1 VEQYKNHCNGSG
13 SAWIRIDYGRL
24 DPDPGEQNDPQKRG
38 EKEEIY
44 CFEVIGCS
52 LLRAEGQFMI
62 NKT

>member
-1 VEQYKNHCNGSG
+1 MDLDPHG
-13 SAWIRIDYGRL
+13 SALIMVGWIRI
-24 DPDPGEQNDPQKRG
+24 QVNKNDPQKKG
-38 EKEEIY
+38 GGGKEEIY